1 MKKYIIK
8 NSRIWTADE
17 KHPWADCIAIK
28 DKRIEYV
35 GAYEDLN
42 ADEDFAEVDAQGKMM
57 IPAFLDSHTH
67 VAATAKTLWCLLP
80 VSYTHLGN

>member
-35 GAYEDLN
+35 GEEKYEPYN
-42 ADEDFAEVDAQGKMM
+42 NKRTS
-57 IPAFLDSHTH
+57 I
-67 VAATAKTLWCLLP
+67 
-80 VSYTHLGN
+80 